1 MPKRLRVVYFVA
13 RTRLV
18 QRALM
23 VVLIVWISLFVYKF
37 GIVEHFSADSHH
49 KNSIFL
55 PTIPGKNELFS
66 KKTDNNDHNN
76 RANSHTRTENVN
88 ISEENE
94 EKSSRSASIHRL
106 VHHNPNLWRLL
117 SSQHWS
123 ALFNYYNISLSG
135 KFITILPPILLS
147 IAVDPKSAISTRNPL
162 ESDPQI
168 FRQFLSPPGLHSPID
183 PNDERDDYLDGMNG
197 ESYPWSSGEIFIT
210 IGLSVPSIIFMIYVF
225 VLMYRCMCT
234 RNYAEWRAS
243 WSQTLRLTKGQSNKK
258 GTPSYEY
265 FNFETNPIRLQ
276 SHEQELIHLASNSD
290 TPFVVSSCMEGD
302 IRVWDVLSGECHTYV
317 KRSTNDLNENNSALN
332 KVFQPKH
339 KPSGSF
345 SSDSTYGSSPGNTT
359 DFGPECGN
367 TTSDAQTGSKPT
379 QWQQT
384 SNSNNNS
391 NGYNFSSY
399 YNQCFSQS
407 SQSSQNVITNLIL
420 NAAINSEEISTNDL
434 SSNLK
439 IDSTLPFEPIWCC
452 DIFGKLVILGC
463 RNGRLEVW
471 DALNGNL
478 CFYYDDNKSGV
489 TALKA
494 TNTKLIV
501 ARINGTLEI
510 FNLEIINGFSV
521 SISSSSQS
529 TPHPARDQVIRYNL
543 MHSVRAHLQ
552 PITSLQIESSNVIT
566 GSLDHS
572 LKVYRS
578 DTANCVYTLH
588 GHCGG
593 ITNIHIDQ
601 VINLIVHNLFIY
613 LIVSNFLII

>member
-1 MPKRLRVVYFVA
+1 
-13 RTRLV
+13 
-18 QRALM
+18 M

-37 GIVEHFSADSHH
+37 GIVEHLSADSHH

-55 PTIPGKNELFS
+55 PTISAKNDLFS
-66 KKTDNNDHNN
+66 KKTDNNLNN
-76 RANSHTRTENVN
+76 KPDSQIKTQNVN
-88 ISEENE
+88 ISEDNE
-94 EKSSRSASIHRL
+94 DKSSRTASIHRL

-162 ESDPQI
+162 ESDLQI
-168 FRQFLSPPGLHSPID
+168 FRQFLSPPGLHSSID
-183 PNDERDDYLDGMNG
+183 PNDERDDYFDGMSG

-243 WSQTLRLTKGQSNKK
+243 WSHTLRLTKGQSNKR
-258 GTPSYEY
+258 GTNYEY

-302 IRVWDVLSGECHTYV
+302 IRVWDVLSGECHIYV
-317 KRSTNDLNENNSALN
+317 KRSSSDVNENKSSLN

-345 SSDSTYGSSPGNTT
+345 SSDSTYGSSPGNALT
-359 DFGPECGN
+359 DFGPE
-367 TTSDAQTGSKPT
+367 SPDAQTSSKPN

-384 SNSNNNS
+384 SNNSNNNL
-391 NGYNFSSY
+391 NGYNFSPF

-407 SQSSQNVITNLIL
+407 SQSSQNVIKDLIL
-420 NAAINSEEISTNDL
+420 NAVINSEEVPTNDL
-434 SSNLK
+434 NSNLK
-439 IDSTLPFEPIWCC
+439 IESTLSFEPIWCC
-452 DIFGKLVILGC
+452 DVFGKLVILGC
-463 RNGRLEVW
+463 RNGRIEVW
-471 DALNGNL
+471 DALNGDL
-478 CFYYDDNKSGV
+478 CFCYDDNKSGV

-510 FNLEIINGFSV
+510 FHLEIINGFSV

-529 TPHPARDQVIRYNL
+529 TPHPARGQVIRYNL

-552 PITSLQIESSNVIT
+552 PITSLQIESSNIIT
-566 GSLDHS
+566 GGLDHL

-578 DTANCVYTLH
+578 DTANCVYSLH

-601 VINLIVHNLFIY
+601 VIHLI
-613 LIVSNFLII
+613 

>member
-1 MPKRLRVVYFVA
+1 
-13 RTRLV
+13 
-18 QRALM
+18 
-23 VVLIVWISLFVYKF
+23 
-37 GIVEHFSADSHH
+37 
-49 KNSIFL
+49 
-55 PTIPGKNELFS
+55 
-66 KKTDNNDHNN
+66 
-76 RANSHTRTENVN
+76 
-88 ISEENE
+88 
-94 EKSSRSASIHRL
+94 
-106 VHHNPNLWRLL
+106 
-117 SSQHWS
+117 
-123 ALFNYYNISLSG
+123 
-135 KFITILPPILLS
+135 
-147 IAVDPKSAISTRNPL
+147 
-162 ESDPQI
+162 
-168 FRQFLSPPGLHSPID
+168 
-183 PNDERDDYLDGMNG
+183 
-197 ESYPWSSGEIFIT
+197 
-210 IGLSVPSIIFMIYVF
+210 
-225 VLMYRCMCT
+225 
-234 RNYAEWRAS
+234 
-243 WSQTLRLTKGQSNKK
+243 
-258 GTPSYEY
+258 
-265 FNFETNPIRLQ
+265 
-276 SHEQELIHLASNSD
+276 
-290 TPFVVSSCMEGD
+290 MEGD

-439 IDSTLPFEPIWCC
+439 TDSTLPFEPIWCC

-552 PITSLQIESSNVIT
+552 HITSLQIESSNVIT

-578 DTANCVYTLH
+578 DTANCVYTLF

-601 VINLIVHNLFIY
+601 VIHLILNNL
-613 LIVSNFLII
+613 LII